1 MKVLVI
7 YDDGHDYGEFEYF
20 SQFNRI
26 NAKGIKD
33 EIRDQIAQRYG
44 YSRSRYI
51 EVNDWYRIDD

>member
-33 EIRDQIAQRYG
+33 EIRDQIA
-44 YSRSRYI
+44 SRYI
-51 EVNDWYRIDD
+51 EVTDWYRIDD

>member
-1 MKVLVI
+1 MKVLVN
-7 YDDGHDYGEFEYF
+7 YDDGHDYGSFEYF

-33 EIRDQIAQRYG
+33 EIRDQIVRRYG

-51 EVNDWYRIDD
+51 EVTGWYRIDD